1 MMRRFWFLGPALAAL
16 LLVSGCTASGF
27 RADVTRFHNMPAP
40 YNGGAGEGVLI
51 EPLDPEKAGLQFA
64 AYADVVGA
72 HLGALGYQPAKDTTP
87 QIIARI
93 DYSITEQ
100 PAIRDDSGPRIGV
113 GLGGGSRHVG
123 GGISTSFN
131 LGGGPKP
138 VYLSRLLVVLV
149 AKDSG
154 QVLFEGSAQNLGKNP
169 DLSALIPLLAEALF
183 TGFPGVSGS
192 SERIEVPTQ

>member
-1 MMRRFWFLGPALAAL
+1 MRRFWFLGPALAAL
-16 LLVSGCTASGF
+16 LLASGCTASGF
-27 RADVTRFHNMPAP
+27 RADVTRFHTMPAP

-87 QIIARI
+87 QIISRI
-93 DYSITEQ
+93 DYSITAQ
-100 PAIRDDSGPRIGV
+100 PAIRDDSGPRIGL
-113 GLGGGSRHVG
+113 GLGGGRRPAGVAPASRSH
-123 GGISTSFN
+123 

-149 AKDSG
+149 EKDSG
-154 QVLFEGSAQNLGKNP
+154 QVLFEGSEQNLGINP

-192 SERIEVPTQ
+192 SERIEVPAQ

>member
-1 MMRRFWFLGPALAAL
+1 MMRRFWFLGPALTAL
-16 LLVSGCTASGF
+16 ILVSGCAASGF
-27 RADVTRFHNMPAP
+27 RADVTRFHDMPAP
-40 YNGGAGEGVLI
+40 AGEGVLI
-51 EPLDPEKAGLQFA
+51 EPLDPKKAGLQFA
-64 AYADVVGA
+64 AYADMVGA
-72 HLGALGYQPAKDTTP
+72 HLGALGYKPAKDTTP

-113 GLGGGSRHVG
+113 GVGGGSRHVG

-138 VYLSRLLVVLV
+138 VYLSRLVVVLV
-149 AKDSG
+149 ERVSG
-154 QVLFEGSAQNLGKNP
+154 QVLFEGSARNLGKIP
-169 DLSALIPLLAEALF
+169 DLSAIMPLLAEALF
-183 TGFPGVSGS
+183 TDFPGVSGS